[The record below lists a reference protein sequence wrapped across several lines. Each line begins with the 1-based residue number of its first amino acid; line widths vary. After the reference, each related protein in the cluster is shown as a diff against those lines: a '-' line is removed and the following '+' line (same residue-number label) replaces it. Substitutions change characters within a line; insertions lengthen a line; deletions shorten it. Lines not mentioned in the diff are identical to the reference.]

1 VTQAVIN
8 AFQLQVAPNPA
19 TGYFLL
25 KLSSPDNR
33 PVALRI
39 TDYLGR
45 VVENRGNVPAN
56 GTLRIGHGY
65 QAGVYFAELIQGGR
79 KIMVRIVKLR

>member
-1 VTQAVIN
+1 
-8 AFQLQVAPNPA
+8 
-19 TGYFLL
+19 
-25 KLSSPDNR
+25 
-33 PVALRI
+33 LRI